1 MNNSNS
7 REVNSDPIRQDIL
20 DDIALRDKIGE
31 KYLDVAIKSIEQMRR
46 WVFEVITISSAI
58 MGVFVVIGSDK
69 PFIKNSQL
77 LPFSLLLLLAVIV
90 YGIAHLKRSI
100 EKDINELPKQA
111 ERLRNMQNEVI
122 KAKTTFY
129 NEKSQDNADKLHQI
143 IKKSVKELDGK
154 SKQTPKKDYSGDIIV
169 LLFSAALI
177 LISFSMLD
185 FNFMRINLN
194 FIININGG
202 QINMSNLS
210 ILSVLFTLLGSYY
223 LVRGNLKSI
232 MDIVHESSTYWGANY
247 ALRKSMITQKANSI
261 VGFLLLSAGI
271 IAQIFSLSLPLPS
284 SFFIN
289 AWIAIIIIILLTV
302 VLSELFIVVF
312 NKKQIIA
319 SSIMLLKEYADG
331 ESSLFESM
339 KKYCSNQEKAI
350 ISLMENYFFFK
361 HGSQEDYSA
370 YLQRVK
376 MYFETIN

>member
-1 MNNSNS
+1 
-7 REVNSDPIRQDIL
+7 
-20 DDIALRDKIGE
+20 
-31 KYLDVAIKSIEQMRR
+31 
-46 WVFEVITISSAI
+46 VFI
-58 MGVFVVIGSDK
+58 VIGSDK
-69 PFIKNSQL
+69 PFIKNSQP
-77 LPFSLLLLLAVIV
+77 LPFSLFLLLALIV

-331 ESSLFESM
+331 ESSLFKSM